1 MNPNNT
7 LLRCPH
13 CDFNTAL
20 WVKGKSSG
28 YGTMSDHVAEAH
40 KEEYRRVAAGLEE
53 MDEDI
58 RRAEEQAEQ
67 T

>member
-13 CDFNTAL
+13 CPYTVTL
-20 WVKGKSSG
+20 WVKGKATG
-28 YGTMSDHVAEAH
+28 YSLMSDHVATEH
-40 KEEYRRVAAGLEE
+40 KEEYRRVIEGLEE

-58 RRAEEQAEQ
+58 RRAEEQAAQ
-67 T
+67 K